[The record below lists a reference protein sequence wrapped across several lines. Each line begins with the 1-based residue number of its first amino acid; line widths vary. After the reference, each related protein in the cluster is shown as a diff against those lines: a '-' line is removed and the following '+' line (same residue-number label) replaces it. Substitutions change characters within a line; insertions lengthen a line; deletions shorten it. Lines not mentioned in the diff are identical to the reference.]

1 MLEYKLN
8 SCANGKTGGKVE
20 LMFKKFVQE
29 LVNAKTKEEVENI
42 FYRSDGIDIMY
53 QKEKLSWKDQ
63 QLLLDLVNKLLEL
76 MD

>member
-1 MLEYKLN
+1 
-8 SCANGKTGGKVE
+8 
-20 LMFKKFVQE
+20 MFKKFVQE

-42 FYRSDGIDIMY
+42 FNRSDGIDMMY

-76 MD
+76 MNQ